1 MFRLRCRSQS
11 QFLGHRG
18 SRLVCI
24 VKTVGKRMGSPAPA
38 HTSLTEG
45 DWFYDFITT
54 VVKAGSPPDFISLHY
69 YSSNGNVSTFQTCI
83 ERVYKMYEIPIW
95 VTERAYIDYS
105 TDPPTVPSTAE
116 QVTYMQGAVKM
127 LNGMSYVE
135 RFASFAV
142 PWSSVQPASSLFDES
157 GSITP
162 MGTA

>member
-1 MFRLRCRSQS
+1 
-11 QFLGHRG
+11 
-18 SRLVCI
+18 
-24 VKTVGKRMGSPAPA
+24 
-38 HTSLTEG
+38 
-45 DWFYDFITT
+45 
-54 VVKAGSPPDFISLHY
+54 
-69 YSSNGNVSTFQTCI
+69 
-83 ERVYKMYEIPIW
+83 MYEIPIW

-135 RFASFAV
+135 RFASLAV

-162 MGTA
+162 MGTAYAAL